1 MARTKVDGNPFLDP
15 AAPSLATVLAA
26 LETAE
31 PDPRRRGEM
40 ASGIRTVCTVLG
52 YSPHELP
59 ADTALLGRL
68 IRKAMPAAAG
78 VSPIPLGQCAQP
90 PVGRPEGFRSRHHAG
105 ETAASPGAGL
115 GGARGDAAAT
125 AGMLSRL
132 MRWASAEGI
141 DPEHLDQAAMERFG
155 TALMQD
161 SFHQNPRDCWRRTV
175 VAWNAAVEGVSGW
188 PQQRLTP
195 PPGRERY
202 VLALEAFPACVPGRR
217 PGLARPAR
225 RQGGARCRADQAAP
239 PGDDRQVALRAAPAR
254 LGPGGLGPRHR
265 EHHQARRS
273 RDPRPRTPSCASI
286 SSAPA
291 TSPAPRP
298 PRSPTTSRRSRG
310 IMSACRLRSSTG
322 CGAWLPGHAA
332 GPGHDRQEPRRAPTV
347 PERRDAEE
355 AGPAP
360 GNLVRSA
367 AGQRAGGQAAC
378 DPPAAGACRRDPAGG
393 ADAAA
398 EPLPARTRSSR
409 PGAAPWSALALA
421 DHHPRRRGQER
432 RADRA
437 APAGAQRPPARA
449 LPGPR
454 PPCPRPAGRRLP
466 VSRARRRQGR
476 GDAGEPDP
484 AAAASASSASG

>member
-1 MARTKVDGNPFLDP
+1 MARTKVDRNPFLDP

-31 PDPRRRGEM
+31 PNPRRRGEM

-78 VSPIPLGQCAQP
+78 VSPSRWANARSLLLAALKRSGLAIMPGRRLHPLAP
-90 PVGRPEGFRSRHHAG
+90 AW
-105 ETAASPGAGL
+105 AAL
-115 GGARGDAAAT
+115 AAT
-125 AGMLSRL
+125 LPGRRAMLSRL

-141 DPEHLDQAAMERFG
+141 DPEHLDQAAMDRFG

-202 VLALEAFPACVPGRR
+202 VLALEAFPAAFQADAQAWLDRLAGKAGLDAGPIKPLRPATIDKWRFALRQLGSALVASGRDIATITR
-217 PGLARPAR
+217 LEDLVTLEAADDHPALLSRAR
-225 RQGGARCRADQAAP
+225 RQP
-239 PGDDRQVALRAAPAR
+239 ALRPDRRARQPPQGDRAASCRRA
-254 LGPGGLGPRHR
+254 GSGPR
-265 EHHQARRS
+265 
-273 RDPRPRTPSCASI
+273 
-286 SSAPA
+286 PA
-291 TSPAPRP
+291 A
-298 PRSPTTSRRSRG
+298 
-310 IMSACRLRSSTG
+310 AHG
-322 CGAWLPGHAA
+322 CPGHAA
-332 GPGHDRQEPRRAPTV
+332 GPGHDRQEPRGASAV
-347 PERRDAEE
+347 PERRGAEE

-367 AGQRAGGQAAC
+367 AGQRSGGQAAC

-393 ADAAA
+393 ADAAGQ
-398 EPLPARTRSSR
+398 PLPARARPSP
-409 PGAAPWSALALA
+409 PGAAPWPAVALA
-421 DHHPRRRGQER
+421 DRHPRRRGQER

-454 PPCPRPAGRRLP
+454 PPCARPHRDVTSCFPGATAPRPR
-466 VSRARRRQGR
+466 
-476 GDAGEPDP
+476 
-484 AAAASASSASG
+484 